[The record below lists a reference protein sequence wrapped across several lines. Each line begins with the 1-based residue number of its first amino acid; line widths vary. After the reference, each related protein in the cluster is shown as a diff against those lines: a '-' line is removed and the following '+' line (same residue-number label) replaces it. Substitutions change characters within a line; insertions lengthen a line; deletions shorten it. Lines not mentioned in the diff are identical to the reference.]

1 MGSIQMFLTIG
12 GLALLSVL
20 MLMFFSSSAVQS
32 DTKRSNEA
40 VITATGV
47 AQSLIEEIAAKA
59 FDEKTITHTLNK
71 TDSLTLAN
79 SFGPD
84 AGETNRLLFDDIDDY
99 NHYSG
104 NDTLGGLGVF
114 HYQVRIRYAQKFNPD
129 IISLARTFTK
139 RADIDVTNSYMQD
152 TLKLTYVYTY

>member
-20 MLMFFSSSAVQS
+20 MLIFFSSSGVQY
-32 DTKRSNEA
+32 DTKKSNEA
-40 VITATGV
+40 IITATGV

-59 FDEKTITHTLNK
+59 FDEKTIAHTMNK

-99 NHYSG
+99 NKYTSV
-104 NDTLGGLGVF
+104 DSLGGLGAF
-114 HYQVRIRYAQKFNPD
+114 HYRVIIRYAQKFNPD

-139 RADIDVTNSYMQD
+139 RADISVTNSYMQD

>member
-1 MGSIQMFLTIG
+1 MFLTIG

-20 MLMFFSSSAVQS
+20 MLIFFSSSGVQY

-59 FDEKTITHTLNK
+59 FDEKTISVTLNK

-99 NHYSG
+99 HHYSG

-139 RADIDVTNSYMQD
+139 RADIDVTNSYMKD

>member
-20 MLMFFSSSAVQS
+20 MLMFFSSSGVQF
-32 DTKRSNEA
+32 DTKKSNEA

-47 AQSLIEEIAAKA
+47 AQSLIEEMAGKA
-59 FDEKTITHTLNK
+59 FDEKTIAHTMNK

-79 SFGPD
+79 SFGRD

-99 NHYSG
+99 DKFTDKDS
-104 NDTLGGLGVF
+104 LGGLGVF
-114 HYQVRIRYAQKFNPD
+114 DYRIEIHYAQKFNPD
-129 IISLARTFTK
+129 ILSLSRTFTK
-139 RADIDVTNSYMQD
+139 RADIFVTNSYMKD

>member
-1 MGSIQMFLTIG
+1 MFLTIG

-20 MLMFFSSSAVQS
+20 MLMFFSSSGVQF

-47 AQSLIEEIAAKA
+47 AQSLIEEIASKA
-59 FDEKTITHTLNK
+59 FDEKTIAHTMNK

-79 SFGPD
+79 SFGRD

-99 NHYSG
+99 DKFTDKDS
-104 NDTLGGLGVF
+104 LGGLGVF
-114 HYQVRIRYAQKFNPD
+114 DYRIEIHYAQKFNPD
-129 IISLARTFTK
+129 IISLSRTFTK
-139 RADIDVTNSYMQD
+139 RADIFVTNSYMKD